1 MAWTRTEPKDNLYG
15 VFGGTITFGV
25 ICKAGGRI
33 IDPKNNTVYLDL
45 YYPAYLTDG
54 TLTAIETDI
63 TMTRQGTGQYDY
75 EWTVPSDLTIADEY
89 IAIYK
94 ANFGGIIDGEADSTV
109 VFDDEL
115 FAVGGTAAPIIGVYP
130 PYATASDVRMLQF
143 NIDSYLPDT
152 YANSTTQRDAIIYHH
167 LERASDKLREEIN
180 LLQNRSNS
188 SDRRE
193 YVCSRA
199 IFSIMLASRG
209 QSGSAVT
216 KELLDFWHDRAEEIL
231 AQLKREGLGQ
241 AAPFGRS

>member
-15 VFGGTITFGV
+15 IMGGTITFGV

-33 IDPKNNTVYLDL
+33 IDPASQKVYLDL
-45 YYPAYLTDG
+45 YYPAYLTNG
-54 TLTAIETDI
+54 TLTSIETDI
-63 TMTRQGTGQYDY
+63 EMTRQGTGQYDY
-75 EWTVPSDLTIADEY
+75 EWTVPDSMTISDEY

-94 ANFGGIIDGEADSTV
+94 ANFGGIITGEVDATV
-109 VFDDEL
+109 AFDDEL
-115 FAVGGTAAPIIGVYP
+115 FTIGQTSSPVMGVYP
-130 PYATASDVRMLQF
+130 PYATVADIRMLQF

-152 YANSTTQRDAIIYHH
+152 YANNTTQRDAILYHH

-193 YVCSRA
+193 YVCARA
-199 IFSIMLASRG
+199 IFTIMLASRG

-241 AAPFGRS
+241 GTSFGRN